1 MAERGR
7 TMGFA
12 TDDPRNLLY
21 AAARWMTAVGWIC
34 APFGFLCMLAG
45 SRAWQVALT
54 GGGLFAAGAL
64 FVISAAFARRHRRW
78 AVWLGIGTAA
88 LVAVTLALLLMLL
101 VVRVGWYRLLWLP
114 QMALAAV
121 LLLVCLFV
129 HVMIVWN
136 LSRSFDALGAPP
148 AKGAGF
154 ETVVLG
160 APRPVLP
167 IESGDAPTAAG
178 SGGTHAPK

>member
-1 MAERGR
+1 
-7 TMGFA
+7 MGFP

-21 AAARWMTAVGWIC
+21 AAARWMTAIGWIC
-34 APFGFLCMLAG
+34 APFGFLCMFTG

-54 GGGLFAAGAL
+54 GGGLLAAGAL
-64 FVISAAFARRHRRW
+64 LVISAAFARRHRRW
-78 AVWLGIGTAA
+78 AVWLGIGPAA
-88 LVAVTLALLLMLL
+88 LIAVTLALLLMLL

-136 LSRSFDALGAPP
+136 LAKSFEALGAPP
-148 AKGAGF
+148 ANGSGF
-154 ETVVLG
+154 EPVVLG
-160 APRPVLP
+160 APRPVLL
-167 IESGDAPTAAG
+167 IKCGDAPAAAG
-178 SGGTHAPK
+178 SGDTSK